1 MSAPDALAAG
11 GTTATRS
18 SGAPGRLVVAWQHP
32 VERSIQP
39 VGFLNRTDDAFTFGY
54 IRNAKAVHDFPGLL
68 GFDDLYRTYESPE
81 LFPLFSQRAMDP
93 RRPDYQRYV
102 NTLGLEG
109 EPGPW
114 EQIARSQGHREGDT
128 IQLFPE
134 PTVDGDEVR
143 CLFLV
148 HGMRHADKSPKIIN
162 GVEASATREQIDAAL
177 KRLEPGDEL
186 GIFREPRNVKNPL
199 AIVVTISP
207 DQLIPVGWVP
217 DLLVQDLQ
225 RLLGFARVTITAAHV
240 NGAEA
245 PWHLRLLARL
255 RAAPAAG
262 FRFFVSDKW
271 EPLAPQPQ

>member
-1 MSAPDALAAG
+1 MSAPNALAAG
-11 GTTATRS
+11 GPTATRS
-18 SGAPGRLVVAWQHP
+18 SEAPGRLVVAWQHP
-32 VERSIQP
+32 TERSIQP
-39 VGFLNRTDDAFTFGY
+39 VGFLTRTDDAFTFGY
-54 IRNAKAVHDFPGLL
+54 IRNALTVHDFPGLL
-68 GFDDLYRTYESPE
+68 GFDDLYGTYESSE
-81 LFPLFSQRAMDP
+81 LFPLFAQRAMDP
-93 RRPDYQRYV
+93 RRLDYQRYV
-102 NTLGLEG
+102 NRLGLEG

-162 GVEASATREQIDAAL
+162 GIAASATREQIDAAL
-177 KRLEPGDEL
+177 ERLEPGDEL
-186 GIFREPRNVKNPL
+186 GIFREPGNVKNPL

-217 DLLVQDLQ
+217 DLVVEDLQ
-225 RLLGFARVTITAAHV
+225 RLLDCAHVTVKVEHV

-255 RAAPAAG
+255 RAAPAPG
-262 FRFFVSDKW
+262 FRFFVSDRW
-271 EPLAPQPQ
+271 EPLAPQAQ

>member
-1 MSAPDALAAG
+1 MSAPNALVAG
-11 GTTATRS
+11 GATPTWS
-18 SGAPGRLVVAWQHP
+18 SEAPGRLVVAWQHP
-32 VERSIQP
+32 IKRSIQP
-39 VGFLNRTDDAFTFGY
+39 VGFLTRTDDAFTFGY
-54 IRNAKAVHDFPGLL
+54 IRNALTVHDFPGLL
-68 GFDDLYRTYESPE
+68 GFDDLYGTYESSE
-81 LFPLFSQRAMDP
+81 LFPLFAQRAMDP

-102 NTLGLEG
+102 NRLGLEG

-134 PTVDGDEVR
+134 PTMDGDEVR

-162 GVEASATREQIDAAL
+162 GVRASATREQIDAAL
-177 KRLEPGDEL
+177 ERLAPGDEL
-186 GIFREPRNVKNPL
+186 GIFREPGNVKNPL

-217 DLLVQDLQ
+217 DLLVEDLQ
-225 RLLGFARVTITAAHV
+225 RLLDCAHVTVMAEHV

-255 RAAPAAG
+255 RAAPAPG
-262 FRFFVSDKW
+262 FRFFVSDRW
-271 EPLAPQPQ
+271 QPLAAQAQ